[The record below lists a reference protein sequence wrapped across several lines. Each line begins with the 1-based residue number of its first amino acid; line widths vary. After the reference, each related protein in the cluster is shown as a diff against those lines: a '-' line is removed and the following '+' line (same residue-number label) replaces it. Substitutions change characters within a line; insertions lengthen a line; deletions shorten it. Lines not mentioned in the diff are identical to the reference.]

1 MSAQNGNTTPPRT
14 GMRRL
19 ILPIEYR
26 HLSIWGRV
34 RIGSGIFL
42 IFCGL
47 ATLSVASYGWTAF
60 FLVLAPL
67 EIAAGYWYITI
78 ARSASPRT

>member
-26 HLSIWGRV
+26 HLSIWGA
-34 RIGSGIFL
+34 
-42 IFCGL
+42 CAL
-47 ATLSVASYGWTAF
+47 AVAS
-60 FLVLAPL
+60 
-67 EIAAGYWYITI
+67 
-78 ARSASPRT
+78 S